1 MSLTQANK
9 SVVQTNKSLKQANKS
24 LSRTKKSLKESL
36 KSLGK
41 PSKSLGKILFLAPV
55 RIALGNVISYGS
67 SLKLYKMQ
75 AQTVLQQ

>member
-9 SVVQTNKSLKQANKS
+9 SSGQGNKS

-41 PSKSLGKILFLAPV
+41 MLFLTPV
-55 RIALGNVISYGS
+55 RIALGNIISYGD
-67 SLKLYKMQ
+67 SLKLYTLQTQPISSNEEWRNMQ
-75 AQTVLQQ
+75 MFFIAN